1 MSSNIDRFCHYIK
14 DIIRYNYSMTL
25 QNDVKNYVRKAR
37 KIRGQI
43 LSFEDYNSKYHTNL
57 PTGDNARV
65 AFQIFETSLKSAR
78 KKDGYPVTR
87 RLFNLYKALSN
98 CEHAVITPIVKKELI
113 PPPSIS
119 LKPVSSRSLSISE
132 TYNEAAKT
140 LIDETYNES
149 ILTEEDKIIQEAK
162 MLISEDE
169 EVVSVEK
176 EKYTIEHFKNDLNEW
191 IKKNPKS
198 KLAKETQVV
207 YFVGHEKVENPEH
220 FASKLTRST
229 GQILETG
236 GIFKMRSGMKK
247 EILGMDKDA
256 AKEIIDMVTKGGKG
270 PFFLSMA
277 CNTGALNCKCH

>member
-1 MSSNIDRFCHYIK
+1 
-14 DIIRYNYSMTL
+14 MTL

-37 KIRGQI
+37 KTKTQ
-43 LSFEDYNSKYHTNL
+43 LMSFGEYNAKYNTNL
-57 PTGDNARV
+57 PTSENARL
-65 AFQIFETSLKSAR
+65 ALQKFETSLKSAR
-78 KKDGYPVTR
+78 KKDGFPVR
-87 RLFNLYKALSN
+87 MRLFNLYKALSVSD
-98 CEHAVITPIVKKELI
+98 HVVVAPVVKKELI

-119 LKPVSSRSLSISE
+119 LKPVSSRSL
-132 TYNEAAKT
+132 YN
-140 LIDETYNES
+140 IVDES
-149 ILTEEDKIIQEAK
+149 ITSEEDDILKEAK
-162 MLISEDE
+162 MLISDDE
-169 EVVSVEK
+169 VSVEK
-176 EKYTIEHFKNDLNEW
+176 EAYTIEHFKSDLNQW

-270 PFFLSMA
+270 PFFLPMV
-277 CNTGALNCKCH
+277 CNTGALTCKCN

>member
-1 MSSNIDRFCHYIK
+1 
-14 DIIRYNYSMTL
+14 MTL

-37 KIRGQI
+37 KTRSQL
-43 LSFEDYNSKYHTNL
+43 LSFEDYNAKYHTNL
-57 PTGDNARV
+57 PTGDNARQ
-65 AFQIFETSLKSAR
+65 AFQKFETSLKSAR

-98 CEHAVITPIVKKELI
+98 SEHAVITPVVKKELI

-119 LKPVSSRSLSISE
+119 LKPVSSRSLSL
-132 TYNEAAKT
+132 TQTPK
-140 LIDETYNES
+140 ES
-149 ILTEEDKIIQEAK
+149 ILTEEDKILQEAK

-169 EVVSVEK
+169 ENTTEVSVKK
-176 EKYTIEHFKNDLNEW
+176 EKYTIEHFKSDLNEW

-270 PFFLSMA
+270 PFFLPMA
-277 CNTGALNCKCH
+277 CNTGALSCKCH